1 MPLDTGRVVD
11 LHSGEA
17 HLPADDAEPYEPT
30 VHSGRDIGEALRAV
44 REHRG
49 LTLEEVAE
57 ATRVRRAYLA
67 AIEDLRLELLPSRP
81 FTIGYIRSYA
91 EALGLDPEEA
101 VYRFKADEPVLDEPL
116 REPVGVH
123 EDRDPRLSAMIA
135 GGCVIVAAIF
145 LWNIAQ
151 RAMRESAPPPPTAS
165 DLATAKAIAAMKPGP
180 VVLGAPTPPPVESTT
195 PAPYETPGMAS
206 ADPDGTSHSGRP
218 AAVGA
223 IDPEAAPDP
232 STLAQTFV
240 PEGKVYGAAQGQPS
254 VVTLK
259 ALKSAS
265 VIVRGVDGSVYFA
278 RQLEKGEAYRV
289 PQVGGL
295 IVACPDPHALQVFVA
310 GQSHGVLPS
319 TESAAGALAG

>member
-1 MPLDTGRVVD
+1 MPLDTAPMDDVPHEG
-11 LHSGEA
+11 G
-17 HLPADDAEPYEPT
+17 ADAYDGYEPT

-49 LTLEEVAE
+49 LSLEEVAE
-57 ATRVRRAYLA
+57 STRVRRAYLS

-135 GGCVIVAAIF
+135 GGAVIVAAIF
-145 LWNIAQ
+145 LWNVAQ
-151 RAMRESAPPPPTAS
+151 RAMSESAPPPPTAS

-180 VVLGAPTPPPVESTT
+180 VELGAPTPPPVESTT

-223 IDPEAAPDP
+223 INPEAAPDP
-232 STLAQTFV
+232 STLPPTFV
-240 PEGKVYGAAQGQPS
+240 AEGKVYGAAQGQPS

-265 VIVRGVDGSVYFA
+265 VIIRGVDGSVYFA
-278 RQLEKGEAYRV
+278 RQLEKGEAYRI
-289 PQVGGL
+289 PQLSGL
-295 IVACPDPHALQVFVA
+295 VVSCPDPHALQVFVA
-310 GQSHGVLPS
+310 GQSRGVLPS